1 MQYFI
6 KSIFIAL
13 QNIKANP
20 LHTFLSTLGIIIGV
34 AALVGILALGD
45 GLEQTGR
52 EQLANTTSLNII
64 NLNSRG
70 TKTVNGVRVQIQ
82 DRPVFSIIQ
91 ARELEEKYKDQAYV
105 EFLDT
110 RTAEIAYEDSV
121 IGAYLQGNMENG
133 LLFAPDS
140 IAMGRY
146 ISAKDVQSSKPV
158 AVLTY
163 KAAESLSGLPE
174 SMIGK
179 KILSEGIEYEVIG
192 VFEKKETDIPKVFI
206 PITNYLQKENQYPG
220 ITMKAS
226 KAEEIPEIELSLKS
240 WLDEAFEEGSEAFI
254 ISTNRARIEQF
265 SQGILLFKLIMG
277 AITGISVLVGGIG
290 VMNVL
295 LISVTERTKEIGI
308 RKATGAKKKD
318 IVLQFMAESVT
329 ISFVGCVLGWILGI
343 IGIFIFVPIVNAYT
357 EIGQFQAAIGAG
369 TVIAILVIALI
380 IGVLFGTYPA
390 WRAAQLT
397 PVAAIRHE

>member
-52 EQLANTTSLNII
+52 QQLANTTSLNII
-64 NLNSRG
+64 NLSSRS

-82 DRPVFSIIQ
+82 DRPVLSIAQ
-91 ARELEEKYKDQAYV
+91 ARELEENYKDKAHL

-110 RTAEIAYEDSV
+110 RTTEIAYQDSV

-133 LLFAPDS
+133 LFFAPDS
-140 IAMGRY
+140 MALGRY
-146 ISAKDVQSSKPV
+146 ISREDVQSARPV

-163 KAAESLSGLPE
+163 EAAERLSGSPE

-179 KILSEGIEYEVIG
+179 KILSEEIEYEVIG
-192 VFEKKETDIPKVFI
+192 VFEEKERDIPKVFV
-206 PITNYLQKENQYPG
+206 PVTSYLQKENQHPD
-220 ITMKAS
+220 ITMKAF
-226 KAEEIPEIELSLKS
+226 KAEEIPEIETGLKS
-240 WLDEAFEEGSEAFI
+240 WLDEAFTEGSDAFI
-254 ISTNRARIEQF
+254 VSTNRARVEQF

-329 ISFVGCVLGWILGI
+329 ISFVGCVIGWIVGI
-343 IGIFIFVPIVNAYT
+343 LGIFIFVPIVNAYT

-369 TVIAILVIALI
+369 TVMAILIIALI

-397 PVAAIRHE
+397 PVDAIRHE